1 MEQNNNLRSAI
12 NMLTL
17 LPKAKIHRVMLDE
30 NNPDKFMIGVSGTN
44 KPFHLVENWG
54 DVARQKE
61 EVRFFSDNLSAQY
74 PALKDTLEVVTS
86 DSRVPNY
93 SELCSLV
100 TTTLETNGISVEE
113 SRNRSIYS
121 DTLSVGYSQD
131 GWDHDTT
138 IPAQDFVQAYS
149 VEPEVAFEANN

>member
-1 MEQNNNLRSAI
+1 MEQNNNLKSAI

-17 LPKAKIHRVMLDE
+17 LPNARIHRVMLDE
-30 NNPDKFMIGVSGTN
+30 NNPEKFMIGVSGTN
-44 KPFHLVENWG
+44 RPFHLVENWG

-74 PALKDTLEVVTS
+74 PSLKETLDVVAA
-86 DSRVPNY
+86 DARVPNY

-100 TTTLETNGISVEE
+100 TTTLATSGISIE
-113 SRNRSIYS
+113 SSINRNIYS

-131 GWDHDTT
+131 GWDHDTS
-138 IPAQDFVQAYS
+138 ISPAEFVQAYS
-149 VEPEVAFEANN
+149 VEAETAFEANN

>member
-1 MEQNNNLRSAI
+1 MERNNNLRSAI

-17 LPKAKIHRVMLDE
+17 LPNAKIHRVMLDE

-44 KPFHLVENWG
+44 RPFHLVENWG

-74 PALKDTLEVVTS
+74 PALKDTLDVVTT

-93 SELCSLV
+93 SELCTLV
-100 TTTLETNGISVEE
+100 TATLATNGVSFED
-113 SRNRSIYS
+113 SMNRNIYS

-138 IPAQDFVQAYS
+138 ISAQEFVQTYS
-149 VEPEVAFEANN
+149 VQPEVAFESNN